1 MKYKMEELV
10 PVVAKLAEEYT
21 GGESTSIT
29 YERAQQLMG
38 AVVYCIGEAER
49 DRALSLVEQGGRS
62 VKEAYYLGLECVERK
77 TREALALYNELM
89 IHFCSYENECLN
101 DTVVKGLPEFF
112 KWYDC
117 RYEPQNTILTL
128 DYPILADNPER
139 LGIDRI
145 HDYVLCIQ
153 LEQRFL
159 NRFSQKYIMEV
170 LSGYN
175 KDYRSMID
183 NLCEVV
189 LGNLI
194 GHMLAGKDLSAS
206 DLNQEEYERLQEM
219 IRQEELGALREKLKK
234 VINEMVE
241 KYYDGDKQ
249 LAQYLGY
256 AVDNISVGMKT
267 AADNGNLVGYWG

>member
-1 MKYKMEELV
+1 
-10 PVVAKLAEEYT
+10 
-21 GGESTSIT
+21 
-29 YERAQQLMG
+29 
-38 AVVYCIGEAER
+38 
-49 DRALSLVEQGGRS
+49 
-62 VKEAYYLGLECVERK
+62 
-77 TREALALYNELM
+77 
-89 IHFCSYENECLN
+89 
-101 DTVVKGLPEFF
+101 
-112 KWYDC
+112 
-117 RYEPQNTILTL
+117 
-128 DYPILADNPER
+128 
-139 LGIDRI
+139 
-145 HDYVLCIQ
+145 
-153 LEQRFL
+153 
-159 NRFSQKYIMEV
+159 MEV

-219 IRQEELGALREKLKK
+219 VRQEELGVLREKLKK

-256 AVDNISVGMKT
+256 AVDNISVRMKT
-267 AADNGNLVGYWG
+267 VADNGNYIGKDIYHGIY